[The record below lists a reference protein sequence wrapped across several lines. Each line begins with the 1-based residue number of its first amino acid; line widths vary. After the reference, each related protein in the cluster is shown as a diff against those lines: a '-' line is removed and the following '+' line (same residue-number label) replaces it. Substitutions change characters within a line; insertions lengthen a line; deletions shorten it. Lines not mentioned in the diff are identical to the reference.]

1 MLFTISAL
9 RLINLLLTGGMRL
22 LRNLT
27 MAKITELDDI
37 VSLCRRRGFIFQSSE
52 IYGGLGSC
60 YDYGPLGVE
69 LKNNVKNAWWKAVV
83 QTRDDVVGL
92 DCSILMHPLVW
103 KSSGHADKFADLI
116 AECKKCNVRTRVDH
130 LKDKADESAE
140 EHTEHIALDAAMAK
154 AQDLSNKVCP
164 ACGTVGRFTEPM
176 PFKLMF
182 ETQMGANV
190 DDSMTLQLR
199 PETAQG
205 IFANFRNVLDTT
217 RVKIPFGIAQIGKS
231 FRNEVTTKAFIFR
244 TREFEQAELEFFCE
258 PGTDEKWF
266 EHWRDARFNWYINLG
281 LRKENLRF
289 REHDAG
295 ELAHYAKACVD
306 VEYKFPFGSGDWQE
320 LEGIANRTDY
330 DLRQHQRGIRTLNR
344 WFENDRD
351 LTKIELADEADDYE
365 KGPLSYFDDEKKQ
378 RYIPYVIEPSAGID
392 RSALAFL
399 VDAYDEE
406 EVRGEQRNLLRFH
419 PALAPVKVGVF
430 PLVKRDGM
438 PEVAVK
444 IYNDLKRYF
453 NCFYDEKGAI
463 GRRYRR
469 QDEAGTPFCI
479 TVDGQTLA
487 DSTVTVRDRDSMDQ
501 ERTSTDQLLN
511 HLREKLGM

>member
-1 MLFTISAL
+1 
-9 RLINLLLTGGMRL
+9 
-22 LRNLT
+22 
-27 MAKITELDDI
+27 MAKITKLDDI
-37 VSLCRRRGFIFQSSE
+37 VSLCKRRGFIFQSSE
-52 IYGGLGSC
+52 IYGGLASC

-69 LKNNVKNAWWKAVV
+69 LKNNVKAAWWKSVV
-83 QTRDDVVGL
+83 QIRDDVVGL

-103 KSSGHADKFADLI
+103 KASGHTDQFADLV

-130 LKDKADESAE
+130 LKEKLAE
-140 EHTEHIALDAAMAK
+140 QVQEHTEHISIDVALAR

-164 ACGTVGRFTEPM
+164 NCGTVGQFTEPM
-176 PFKLMF
+176 PFQLMF

-190 DDSMTLQLR
+190 DDSMTLYIR

-205 IFANFRNVLDTT
+205 IFANFRNVLDTA

-258 PGTDEKWF
+258 PGTDEQWYDRWKQM
-266 EHWRDARFNWYINLG
+266 RFNWYIDLG
-281 LRKENLRF
+281 IKSQNLRF
-289 REHDAG
+289 RDHEPD

-306 VEYKFPFGSGDWQE
+306 IEYKFPFGSGDWQE
-320 LEGIANRTDY
+320 LEGIANRTDF
-330 DLRQHQRGIRTLNR
+330 DLRQHQRGIRTVNK
-344 WFENDRD
+344 WYENDRN
-351 LTKIELADEADDYE
+351 LTNIELSEEAQDYQS
-365 KGPLSYFDDEKKQ
+365 GPLSYFDDQKKI

-406 EVRGEQRNLLRFH
+406 EVRGETRNLLRFH
-419 PALAPVKVGVF
+419 HALAPIKVGVF

-438 PEVAVK
+438 PEIAK
-444 IYNDLKRYF
+444 NIYNDLKKYF
-453 NCFYDEKGAI
+453 TCFYDEKGAI

-469 QDEAGTPFCI
+469 QDEAGTPFCV
-479 TVDGQTLA
+479 TVDGQSLQ
-487 DSTVTVRDRDSMDQ
+487 DNTVTVRDRDSMDQ
-501 ERTSTDQLLN
+501 VRVSTDELLS
-511 HLREKLGM
+511 HLRVKLEV

>member
-1 MLFTISAL
+1 
-9 RLINLLLTGGMRL
+9 
-22 LRNLT
+22 
-27 MAKITELDDI
+27 MAKITKLDDI
-37 VSLCRRRGFIFQSSE
+37 VSLCKRRGFIFQSSE
-52 IYGGLGSC
+52 IYGGLASC

-69 LKNNVKNAWWKAVV
+69 LKNNVKRAWWRSVV
-83 QTRDDVVGL
+83 QMRDDVVGV

-103 KSSGHADKFADLI
+103 KASGHTDQFADLV
-116 AECKKCNVRTRVDH
+116 AECKKCHIRSRVDH
-130 LKDKADESAE
+130 LVERAD
-140 EHTEHIALDAAMAK
+140 EHTEHIALDVAMTK

-164 ACGTVGRFTEPM
+164 ACEAVGQFTEPM

-182 ETQMGANV
+182 ETKMGANV
-190 DDSMTLQLR
+190 DDSMTVYVR

-205 IFANFRNVLDTT
+205 IFANFRNVLDST
-217 RVKIPFGIAQIGKS
+217 RIKIPFGIAQIGKS

-258 PGTDEKWF
+258 PGTDEQWYERWK
-266 EHWRDARFNWYINLG
+266 ELRFNWYLG
-281 LRKENLRF
+281 LGVKKENLRL
-289 REHDAG
+289 RDHDRD

-306 VEYKFPFGSGDWQE
+306 VEYRFPFGSGDWQE

-330 DLRQHQRGIRTLNR
+330 DLRQHQRGMRTLNK

-351 LTKIELADEADDYE
+351 VTKIELAPEAEDYQS
-365 KGPLSYFDDEKKQ
+365 GPLSYFDDEKRK

-392 RSALAFL
+392 RSTLAFL

-406 EVRGEQRNLLRFH
+406 EVRGETRNLLRLH

-438 PEVAVK
+438 PELAVN
-444 IYNDLKRYF
+444 IYNDLKRHF
-453 NCFYDEKGAI
+453 NCFYDEKSAI

-469 QDEAGTPFCI
+469 QDEAGTPFCV
-479 TVDGQTLA
+479 TVDGQTLQ
-487 DSTVTVRDRDSMDQ
+487 DTTVTVRERDSMEQ
-501 ERTSTDQLLN
+501 IRVSTDQLLN
-511 HLREKLGM
+511 YLRAKLDL

>member
-1 MLFTISAL
+1 
-9 RLINLLLTGGMRL
+9 
-22 LRNLT
+22 
-27 MAKITELDDI
+27 MAKITKLDDI
-37 VSLCRRRGFIFQSSE
+37 VSLCKRRGFIFQSSE
-52 IYGGLGSC
+52 IYGGLASC

-69 LKNNVKNAWWKAVV
+69 LKNNVKRAWWKSVV
-83 QTRDDVVGL
+83 QMRDDVVGV

-103 KSSGHADKFADLI
+103 KASGHIDQFADLV
-116 AECKKCNVRTRVDH
+116 AECKKCHIRSRVDH
-130 LKDKADESAE
+130 LVERAD
-140 EHTEHIALDAAMAK
+140 EHTEHVALDAAMTK

-164 ACGTVGRFTEPM
+164 ACGAVGQLTEPM

-190 DDSMTLQLR
+190 DDSMKLYIR

-217 RVKIPFGIAQIGKS
+217 RIKIPFGIAQIGKS

-258 PGTDEKWF
+258 PGSDEQWYERWK
-266 EHWRDARFNWYINLG
+266 ELRFNWYLG
-281 LRKENLRF
+281 LGVKKENLRF
-289 REHDAG
+289 RDHDRD
-295 ELAHYAKACVD
+295 ELAHYAKACAD
-306 VEYKFPFGSGDWQE
+306 IEYRFPFASGDWQE

-330 DLRQHQRGIRTLNR
+330 DLRQHQRGMRTLNK

-351 LTKIELADEADDYE
+351 VTKIELAPEAEDYQS
-365 KGPLSYFDDEKKQ
+365 GPLSYFDDEKRK

-392 RSALAFL
+392 RSTLAFL

-406 EVRGEQRNLLRFH
+406 EVRGETRNLLRLH
-419 PALAPVKVGVF
+419 PALAPIKVGVF

-438 PEVAVK
+438 PEAAVN
-444 IYNDLKRYF
+444 IYNDLKKYF
-453 NCFYDEKGAI
+453 NCFYDEKSAI

-469 QDEAGTPFCI
+469 QDEAGTPFCV
-479 TVDGQTLA
+479 TVDGQTLQ
-487 DSTVTVRDRDSMDQ
+487 DKTVTIRERDSMEQ
-501 ERTSTDQLLN
+501 VRVSTDQLKGY
-511 HLREKLGM
+511 LRDKLDM